1 MLKGVAVLSAL
12 ASAAAFAPIATVPRT
27 QRTGPSMQLYKDGKL
42 QGQGFN
48 CIPIFPRP
56 AYLDGTI
63 PGDMGFDPLGIGSW
77 DVLNMNFLREAEIK
91 HGRVAMLAFAGIMVE
106 SAGIKAPGVEKV
118 FGPTK
123 DIFEIHNIA
132 VQKG

>member
-1 MLKGVAVLSAL
+1 
-12 ASAAAFAPIATVPRT
+12 
-27 QRTGPSMQLYKDGKL
+27 MQ
-42 QGQGFN
+42 
-48 CIPIFPRP
+48 
-56 AYLDGTI
+56 
-63 PGDMGFDPLGIGSW
+63 GFDPLGIGSW

-91 HGRVAMLAFAGIMVE
+91 HGRVAMLGFAGIMVE

-132 VQKG
+132 VQKVGCVHCHGTWGGRGNCGARVGGGEVWKN